1 MLSRMPS
8 LTFPFTFLQLSKTGV
23 FHEFHICRS
32 GNRAISF
39 TANYQALWGTWRCD
53 FIIFQASPE
62 PFSTRSRWD
71 HLLHIQE
78 VFRMNYENQILDA
91 LMIVSAW
98 DIPDEDFAD
107 AVNDQ
112 AMLMAGVN
120 PDDIPE
126 RQSDTH

>member
-1 MLSRMPS
+1 M
-8 LTFPFTFLQLSKTGV
+8 TQ
-23 FHEFHICRS
+23 ENRS
-32 GNRAISF
+32 M
-39 TANYQALWGTWRCD
+39 T
-53 FIIFQASPE
+53 
-62 PFSTRSRWD
+62 
-71 HLLHIQE
+71 
-78 VFRMNYENQILDA
+78 YENQILDA

-126 RQSDTH
+126 RPDTH

>member
-1 MLSRMPS
+1 MN
-8 LTFPFTFLQLSKTGV
+8 Q
-23 FHEFHICRS
+23 
-32 GNRAISF
+32 
-39 TANYQALWGTWRCD
+39 Q
-53 FIIFQASPE
+53 
-62 PFSTRSRWD
+62 D
-71 HLLHIQE
+71 H
-78 VFRMNYENQILDA
+78 ILDA

-126 RQSDTH
+126 RRPDTH